1 MHNLR
6 RLGLA
11 ISLTIALSG
20 TALAGESA
28 SPPCV
33 NPGETASPPCSSAQ
47 LTPEESDQ
55 AFSSVSDEVE
65 TIVVEAATYAIESLF
80 TLF

>member
-20 TALAGESA
+20 TALAGETT

-33 NPGETASPPCSSAQ
+33 NPGETTSPPCSSEQ
-47 LTPEESDQ
+47 LILEESTQ
-55 AFSSVSDEVE
+55 APSNVSDEAE
-65 TIVVEAATYAIESLF
+65 TIVLEAATYAIESLF